1 MPAFEYFCKPD
12 PSCVPL
18 LSQDEL
24 ATVLVRAH
32 QNFNLTWDFWCS
44 HLYADIYPAALGT
57 FGISSEG
64 MNLADMEKALEHAGT
79 GRKEGNLYFCFTKPE
94 SRREC
99 ITAYNPQF
107 SGKSAF
113 FGIEPDGS
121 FSMNSDIENKG
132 IKVLEALGKAM
143 VDISHEHTD
152 AVPKLMCYVV
162 ADI

>member
-44 HLYADIYPAALGT
+44 HLYADIYPAALRT
-57 FGISSEG
+57 LGISSEG

-79 GRKEGNLYFCFTKPE
+79 GRKEGNLYFYFTE
-94 SRREC
+94 SDCHRAC
-99 ITAYNPQF
+99 IMAYNPQYT
-107 SGKSAF
+107 GQSAF
-113 FGIEPDGS
+113 FEPDGS
-121 FSMNSDIENKG
+121 FSNPVG
-132 IKVLEALGKAM
+132 IQNRDMKVLEALGKAM